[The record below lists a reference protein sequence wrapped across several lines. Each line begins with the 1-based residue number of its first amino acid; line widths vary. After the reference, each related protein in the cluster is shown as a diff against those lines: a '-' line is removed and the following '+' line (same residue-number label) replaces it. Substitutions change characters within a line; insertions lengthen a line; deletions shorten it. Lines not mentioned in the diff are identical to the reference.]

1 MKKQILVSFLA
12 RKTLKK
18 KNGMIPVYCRIRY
31 DNRIAQ
37 FNTKIDV
44 FGANWDSQTTRV
56 IGNNSKSVNIQLEKI
71 RIDIIK
77 KYELLYKTNI
87 IITAKTILDLY
98 KNNSLLMDGIMNVF
112 KQHNKNMKSL
122 IGIEYSKGSYKNYI
136 TTIKHLKNYIK
147 TKFNTDD
154 ISLNK
159 LNYDFVY
166 NFSHYILLN
175 TKCTHNGM
183 MKHIQRLKKITN
195 FCIKNNYIT
204 NDPFISFKI
213 KFKKSNRVYIN
224 NEELYILKNIKLNKS
239 LNKIRNI
246 FLFAC
251 YTGLSYIDL
260 YNLNIKN
267 IQIGDD
273 NLKWIFIKRH
283 KTDIPSNVP
292 ILPPALVILNKYKTQ
307 NNINGIFPM
316 ISNQKTNIALKEIA
330 RLCNFNKKLTFH
342 CARHTFATTITLT
355 NGVPIETVSKMLGH
369 NNIKTTQIYARVIDS
384 KISADMMKLREK
396 FI

>member
-224 NEELYILKNIKLNKS
+224 NEELYTLKNIKLNKS
-239 LNKIRNI
+239 LNKIRDI

-330 RLCNFNKKLTFH
+330 CLCNFNKKLTFH

-384 KISADMMKLREK
+384 KISADMMKLRQK

>member
-204 NDPFISFKI
+204 NDPFIGFKI

-239 LNKIRNI
+239 LNKIRDI

-292 ILPPALVILNKYKTQ
+292 ILPPALIILNKYKTQ

-384 KISADMMKLREK
+384 KISADMIKLRQK

>member
-44 FGANWDSQTTRV
+44 FGANWDSQSTRV

-224 NEELYILKNIKLNKS
+224 NEELHILKNIKLNKS
-239 LNKIRNI
+239 LNKIRDI

-283 KTDIPSNVP
+283 KTDIPSNIP
-292 ILPPALVILNKYKTQ
+292 ILPPALTILNKYKSQ

-330 RLCNFNKKLTFH
+330 LLCNFNKKLTFH

-384 KISADMMKLREK
+384 KISADMMKLRQK

>member
-98 KNNSLLMDGIMNVF
+98 KNNSLLMDGIINVF
-112 KQHNKNMKSL
+112 KQHNINMKSL

-147 TKFNTDD
+147 TKFNTEDS
-154 ISLNK
+154 SLNK

-239 LNKIRNI
+239 LNKIRDI

-292 ILPPALVILNKYKTQ
+292 ILPPALIILNKYKTQ

-384 KISADMMKLREK
+384 KISADMMKLRQK

>member
-112 KQHNKNMKSL
+112 KQHNENMKSL

-224 NEELYILKNIKLNKS
+224 NEELHILKNIKLNKS
-239 LNKIRNI
+239 LHKIRDI

-292 ILPPALVILNKYKTQ
+292 ILPPALIILNKYKTQ

-384 KISADMMKLREK
+384 KISDDMMKLRQK

>member
-112 KQHNKNMKSL
+112 KQHNENMKSL

-204 NDPFISFKI
+204 NDPFIGFKI

-239 LNKIRNI
+239 LHKIRDI

-292 ILPPALVILNKYKTQ
+292 ILPPALTILNKYKTQ

-330 RLCNFNKKLTFH
+330 CLCNFNKKLTFH

-384 KISADMMKLREK
+384 KISADMMKLRQK

>member
-224 NEELYILKNIKLNKS
+224 NEELHILKNIKLNKS
-239 LNKIRNI
+239 LNKIRDI

-292 ILPPALVILNKYKTQ
+292 ILPPALIILNKYKTQ

-384 KISADMMKLREK
+384 KISADMLKLRQN

>member
-239 LNKIRNI
+239 LNKIRDI

-292 ILPPALVILNKYKTQ
+292 ILPPALTILNKYKTQ

-369 NNIKTTQIYARVIDS
+369 NNIKTTQIYARVINS
-384 KISADMMKLREK
+384 KISADMMKLRQK

>member
-1 MKKQILVSFLA
+1 MKTQLFVSFLA
-12 RKTLKK
+12 RKSLIK
-18 KNGMIPVYCRIRY
+18 KNGMVPVYCRIRY
-31 DNRIAQ
+31 DHSIAQ

-44 FGANWDSQTTRV
+44 LYEDWDSQTTRI
-56 IGNNSKSVNIQLEKI
+56 IGNTKKTLNLKLETI

-87 IITAKTILDLY
+87 IITAKTVLDFY
-98 KNNSLLMDGIMNVF
+98 KNNIILMNSIVNVF

-136 TTIKHLKNYIK
+136 TTIKYLKNYIK
-147 TKFNTDD
+147 IKYNTND

-159 LNYDFVY
+159 INYDFVY

-204 NDPFISFKI
+204 NDPFIGFKI
-213 KFKKSNRVYIN
+213 NFKKSNRVYIN
-224 NEELYILKNIKLNKS
+224 NEELYTLKHIKLNNS
-239 LNKIRNI
+239 LNKIRDI

-273 NLKWIFIKRH
+273 DLKWIYIKRY

-292 ILPPALVILNKYKTQ
+292 ILPPALIILNKYKTQ

-316 ISNQKTNIALKEIA
+316 ISNQKTNKALKEIA
-330 RLCNFNKKLTFH
+330 LLCNFNKKLTFH
-342 CARHTFATTITLT
+342 SARHTFATTITLT

-369 NNIKTTQIYARVIDS
+369 NNIKTTQIYAKVIDS
-384 KISADMMKLREK
+384 KISADMMKLRQK

>member
-239 LNKIRNI
+239 LNKIRDI

-292 ILPPALVILNKYKTQ
+292 ILPPALIILNKYKTQ

-330 RLCNFNKKLTFH
+330 CLCNFNKKLTFH

-384 KISADMMKLREK
+384 KISADMMKLRQK

>member
-224 NEELYILKNIKLNKS
+224 NEELLILKNIKLNKS
-239 LNKIRNI
+239 LNKIRDI

-292 ILPPALVILNKYKTQ
+292 ILPPALIILNKYKTQ

-330 RLCNFNKKLTFH
+330 CLCNFNKKLTFH

-384 KISADMMKLREK
+384 KISADMMKLRQK

>member
-112 KQHNKNMKSL
+112 KQHNINMKSL

-224 NEELYILKNIKLNKS
+224 NEELHILKNIKLNKS
-239 LNKIRNI
+239 LNKIRDI

-292 ILPPALVILNKYKTQ
+292 ILPPALIILNKYKTQ

-384 KISADMMKLREK
+384 KISADMMKLRQK

>member
-37 FNTKIDV
+37 FNTKVDV
-44 FGANWDSQTTRV
+44 FSANWDSQTTRV

-204 NDPFISFKI
+204 NDPFIGFKI

-224 NEELYILKNIKLNKS
+224 NEELHILKNIKLNKS
-239 LNKIRNI
+239 LNKIRDI

-273 NLKWIFIKRH
+273 NLKWIFIKRQ

-292 ILPPALVILNKYKTQ
+292 ILPPALTILNKYKTQ

-330 RLCNFNKKLTFH
+330 YLCNFNKNLTFH

-369 NNIKTTQIYARVIDS
+369 NNIKTTQIYARVINS
-384 KISADMMKLREK
+384 KISADMMKLRQK

>member
-204 NDPFISFKI
+204 NDPFIGFKI

-239 LNKIRNI
+239 LHKIRDI

-292 ILPPALVILNKYKTQ
+292 ILPPALIILNKYKTQ

-330 RLCNFNKKLTFH
+330 SLCNFNKKLTFH

-369 NNIKTTQIYARVIDS
+369 YNIKTTQIYARVIDS
-384 KISADMMKLREK
+384 KISADMMKLRQK

>member
-1 MKKQILVSFLA
+1 MKTQIFVSFLA
-12 RKTLKK
+12 RKSLIK
-18 KNGMIPVYCRIRY
+18 KNGLIPIYCRIRY
-31 DNRIAQ
+31 DNSTVQ

-44 FGANWDSQTTRV
+44 FSEEWDSDSTRV
-56 IGNNSKSVNIQLEKI
+56 IGNTKKTINLQLEKI
-71 RIDIIK
+71 RIDLIE
-77 KYELLYKTNI
+77 KYELLYKTNV
-87 IITAKTILDLY
+87 IITAKTVLDYYKHNSILM
-98 KNNSLLMDGIMNVF
+98 NSIINVF
-112 KQHNKNMKSL
+112 TQHNENMKSL
-122 IGIEYSKGSYKNYI
+122 IDIEYSSGSYKNYV

-147 TKFNTDD
+147 TKYKIHD

-159 LNYDFVY
+159 INYDFIY
-166 NFSHYILLN
+166 NFSKFILLN

-183 MKHIQRLKKITN
+183 MKHIQRFKKITN
-195 FCIKNNYIT
+195 FCIKNSYIT
-204 NDPFISFKI
+204 NDPFVGFKISFK
-213 KFKKSNRVYIN
+213 KTNRVYIS

-239 LNKIRNI
+239 LNKVRDI

-267 IQIGDD
+267 IQIGID
-273 NLKWIFIKRH
+273 NLKWLFIKRQ

-292 ILPPALVILNKYKTQ
+292 ILPPALIILNKYLIQ
-307 NNINGIFPM
+307 NNINRIFPM
-316 ISNQKTNIALKEIA
+316 ISNQKTNRSLKEIA
-330 RLCNFNKKLTFH
+330 HLCNFNKKLTFH
-342 CARHTFATTITLT
+342 SARHTFATTITLT

-384 KISADMMKLREK
+384 KISSDMLILRQK

>member
-159 LNYDFVY
+159 LNYEFVY

-204 NDPFISFKI
+204 NDPFIGFKI

-239 LNKIRNI
+239 LNKIRDI

-283 KTDIPSNVP
+283 KTNIPSNVP
-292 ILPPALVILNKYKTQ
+292 ILPPALTILNKYKTQ

-316 ISNQKTNIALKEIA
+316 ISNQKTNNALKEIA

-384 KISADMMKLREK
+384 KISADMMKLRQK

>member
-166 NFSHYILLN
+166 NFSHYILIN

-224 NEELYILKNIKLNKS
+224 NEELHILKNIKLNKS
-239 LNKIRNI
+239 LNKIRDI

-292 ILPPALVILNKYKTQ
+292 ILPPALIILNKYKTQ

-384 KISADMMKLREK
+384 KISADMMKLRQK

>member
-224 NEELYILKNIKLNKS
+224 NEELHILKNIKLNKS
-239 LNKIRNI
+239 LNKIRDI

-292 ILPPALVILNKYKTQ
+292 ILPPALIILNKYKTQ

-355 NGVPIETVSKMLGH
+355 NSVPIETVSKMLGH

-384 KISADMMKLREK
+384 KISADMMKLRQK

>member
-224 NEELYILKNIKLNKS
+224 NEELHILKNIKLNKS
-239 LNKIRNI
+239 LNKIRDI

-283 KTDIPSNVP
+283 KTDIPSNIP
-292 ILPPALVILNKYKTQ
+292 ILPPALTILNKYKSQ

-330 RLCNFNKKLTFH
+330 LLCNFNKKLTFH

-384 KISADMMKLREK
+384 KISVDMMKLRQK

>member
-224 NEELYILKNIKLNKS
+224 NEELYVLKNIKLNKS
-239 LNKIRNI
+239 LHKIRDI

-292 ILPPALVILNKYKTQ
+292 ILPPALTILNKYKTQ

-330 RLCNFNKKLTFH
+330 CLCNFNKKLTFH
-342 CARHTFATTITLT
+342 CARHTFVTIITLT

-384 KISADMMKLREK
+384 KISADMMKLRQK

>member
-239 LNKIRNI
+239 LNKIRDI

-292 ILPPALVILNKYKTQ
+292 ILPPALTILNKYKTQ

-384 KISADMMKLREK
+384 KISADMMKLRQK

>member
-159 LNYDFVY
+159 LNYDFVH

-224 NEELYILKNIKLNKS
+224 NEELYILKNIILNKS
-239 LNKIRNI
+239 LNKIRDI

-292 ILPPALVILNKYKTQ
+292 ILPPALIILNKYKTQ

-330 RLCNFNKKLTFH
+330 SLCNFNKKLTFH

-384 KISADMMKLREK
+384 KISADMMKLRQK

>member
-1 MKKQILVSFLA
+1 MKKQLFVSFLA
-12 RKTLKK
+12 RKALTKK
-18 KNGMIPVYCRIRY
+18 TGMVPLYCRVRY
-31 DNRIAQ
+31 NDTTVQ
-37 FNTKIDV
+37 FYTQIDILYI
-44 FGANWDSQTTRV
+44 NWDSKRTRV
-56 IGNNSKSVNIQLEKI
+56 SGNSKKALNLKLETI
-71 RIDIIK
+71 RVDIIE
-77 KYELLYKTNI
+77 KYNALVKTNI
-87 IITAKTILDLY
+87 IITAKTIIDYY
-98 KNNSLLMDGIMNVF
+98 KNNTLIMNSIINVF
-112 KQHNKNMKSL
+112 KQHNENMKSL
-122 IGIEYSKGSYKNYI
+122 IGIEYSFGSYKNYK
-136 TTIKHLKNYIK
+136 TTIKRLKNYI
-147 TKFNTDD
+147 TKKYNAND
-154 ISLNK
+154 ISLTQI
-159 LNYDFVY
+159 NYNFIY
-166 NFSHYILLN
+166 NFSQFILLN
-175 TKCTHNGM
+175 TECSHNGM
-183 MKHIQRLKKITN
+183 MKHIQRFKKITN

-204 NDPFISFKI
+204 KDPFVGFKISFK
-213 KFKKSNRVYIN
+213 KTNRVYIN
-224 NEELYILKNIKLNKS
+224 NEELYTLKNIKLDKS
-239 LNKIRNI
+239 LNKIRDI

-292 ILPPALVILNKYKTQ
+292 ILPPALIILNKYKTQ

-384 KISADMMKLREK
+384 KISADMMKLRQK

>member
-224 NEELYILKNIKLNKS
+224 NEELHILKNIKLNKS
-239 LNKIRNI
+239 LNKIRDI

-292 ILPPALVILNKYKTQ
+292 ILPPALIILNKYKTQ

-384 KISADMMKLREK
+384 KISADMMKLRQK

>member
-204 NDPFISFKI
+204 NDPFIGFKI

-224 NEELYILKNIKLNKS
+224 NEELHILKNIKLNKS
-239 LNKIRNI
+239 LNKIRDI

-283 KTDIPSNVP
+283 KTDIPSNIP
-292 ILPPALVILNKYKTQ
+292 ILPPALTILNKYKIQ

-330 RLCNFNKKLTFH
+330 CLCNFNKKLTFH

-384 KISADMMKLREK
+384 KISADMMKLRQK

>member
-159 LNYDFVY
+159 LNYDFVH

-224 NEELYILKNIKLNKS
+224 NEELHILKNIKLNKS
-239 LNKIRNI
+239 LNKIRDI

-292 ILPPALVILNKYKTQ
+292 ILPPALIILNKYKTQ

-384 KISADMMKLREK
+384 KISADMMKLRQK

>member
-204 NDPFISFKI
+204 NDPFIGFKI

-224 NEELYILKNIKLNKS
+224 NEELHILKNIKLNKS
-239 LNKIRNI
+239 LHKIRDI

-283 KTDIPSNVP
+283 KTDIPSNIP
-292 ILPPALVILNKYKTQ
+292 ILPPALTILNKYKIQ

-330 RLCNFNKKLTFH
+330 CLCNFNKKLTFH

-384 KISADMMKLREK
+384 KISADMMKLRQK
-396 FI
+396 FM

>member
-112 KQHNKNMKSL
+112 KQHNENMKSL

-204 NDPFISFKI
+204 NDPFIGFKI

-239 LNKIRNI
+239 LHKIRDI

-292 ILPPALVILNKYKTQ
+292 ILPPALIILNKYKTQ

-330 RLCNFNKKLTFH
+330 SLCNFNKKLTFH

-384 KISADMMKLREK
+384 KISADMMKLRQK

>member
-204 NDPFISFKI
+204 NDPFIGFKI

-224 NEELYILKNIKLNKS
+224 NEELYTLKNIKLNKS
-239 LNKIRNI
+239 LNKIRDI

-330 RLCNFNKKLTFH
+330 CLCNFNKKLTFH

-384 KISADMMKLREK
+384 KISADMMKLRQK

>member
-204 NDPFISFKI
+204 NDPFIGFKI

-239 LNKIRNI
+239 LNKIRDI

-292 ILPPALVILNKYKTQ
+292 ILPPALIILNKYKTQ

-384 KISADMMKLREK
+384 KISADMMKLRQK

>member
-31 DNRIAQ
+31 DNKIAQ

-77 KYELLYKTNI
+77 KYELLHKTNI

-204 NDPFISFKI
+204 NDPFIGFKI

-224 NEELYILKNIKLNKS
+224 NEELHMLKNIKLNKS
-239 LNKIRNI
+239 LNKIRDI

-292 ILPPALVILNKYKTQ
+292 ILPPALIILNKYKTQ

-384 KISADMMKLREK
+384 KISADMMKLRQK
-396 FI
+396 FL

>member
-224 NEELYILKNIKLNKS
+224 NEELHILKNIKLNKS
-239 LNKIRNI
+239 LNKIRDI

-292 ILPPALVILNKYKTQ
+292 ILPPALTILNKYKTH
-307 NNINGIFPM
+307 NYINGIFPM

-384 KISADMMKLREK
+384 KISADMMKLRQK